1 MYELRSKEF
10 NMLFHHIPILYK
22 RKSGTSETFENI
34 ICTFIS
40 ETLHFSASNLDP
52 NHVLERSP
60 PSTENLYNR
69 FIHFYYCTTHCCEI
83 PDHGGPELHP

>member
-1 MYELRSKEF
+1 MNFVQKNLTCSSIIFLSYIKE
-10 NMLFHHIPILYK
+10 K
-22 RKSGTSETFENI
+22 TGTSETVESI
-34 ICTFIS
+34 IRTFIS
-40 ETLHFSASNLDP
+40 ENLHFSASNLDP